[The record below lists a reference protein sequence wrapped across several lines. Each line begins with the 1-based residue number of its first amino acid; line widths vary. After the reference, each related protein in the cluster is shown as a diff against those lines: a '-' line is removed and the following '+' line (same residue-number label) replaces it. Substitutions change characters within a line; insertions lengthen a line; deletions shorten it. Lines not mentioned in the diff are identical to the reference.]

1 MKYKDLIQFESVDEI
16 IKFDKLND
24 GDYRDRLVK
33 TFVCSN
39 AFENFIIPRICREL
53 DLDSTQETRG
63 IQVVG
68 NYGTGKSHLMS
79 LFSIIAEDAHYLDF
93 LNNQKAKECLQKIAG
108 RYKVVRFEISGT
120 NSLWDMITYQID
132 KYLEEW
138 CIDYSIYEDNRP
150 VPYYDKLEK
159 MLAAFEDAYPDKGFM
174 FVIDEMLSYLQGHA
188 QPHLLGSDL
197 QVLQALGHMSDR
209 TKFRMVFGVQELI
222 YQAPEFQFAAD
233 MLSHVADRYTDLKIE
248 KSDVQFIVQERL
260 LRKNAHQQ
268 QAIKDHLQKF
278 ITLFPDLSHDLDTFV
293 NLYPVHPSYFDNFQ
307 QIRVGKNQREVLKVL
322 SRRFETMLDKDVP
335 ENEPG
340 LICYDS
346 YWEDMQRTQDLMAIP
361 DVRKVSEITSL
372 VDQKIDDYFTG
383 GRSPKKPLAH
393 RIVAA
398 SAIKILQ
405 SDLTK
410 TNGVLAESL
419 ANDLCFVDPIATNFD
434 ELVDLSITT
443 TLNNIVKATIGQYFE
458 RNEENLEY
466 HLRIEGGVNY
476 KQNVINYAATMPEN
490 VKDEYFYDFLAEIM
504 PVDWNVY
511 RPNFRIWDHSV
522 NWKSHNVRLDGY
534 IFMGNPNAKSTTQ
547 PKQHFYLYFMPI
559 FDKESA
565 KHQPEEDGIFFLF
578 DTLSQDFRDAVTLY
592 GASQALINGA
602 SSVEKP
608 NYKVVKDEYFKS
620 AREKFNNE
628 FLQSCMVEFNSEKH
642 PLSSLNPQGE
652 DKMSML
658 SNVAS
663 DILENLFSEQCKHY
677 PKFSNL
683 PYPLGN
689 KNRENVLKAARIAI
703 ATPQSASSLGTAIL
717 NGLGLWTDGHLSTDH
732 SQYAQS
738 LKNKLEQRG
747 GQVLNCSDILKQ
759 FYEERYVT
767 IDFEIEADLEF
778 VVMAA
783 MAQLGEIEIVMGD
796 STHINAGNIE
806 KIVNLNSHDFNTF
819 SHIAPPKGINIPL
832 VRELSLGL
840 LGSDR
845 TAEIDIPDSP
855 FFADLLTVAQQLAT
869 KAVTISHQLR
879 DGFMLAGVEVLSPF
893 DGTVLCNR
901 LDALKAL
908 CDKVRNYNTKAKLR
922 NLQWTKEQIHEKLV
936 TDKGDLLKWE
946 KLLDEVEKFK
956 FIISYLSEAKRYVA
970 DSALKSD
977 MEAAI
982 NRLSDVIVKGDAQ
995 RKQYMQ
1001 ELEQLKE
1008 RYADYYLAAYVAAHL
1023 PATEE
1028 AQLTAIKNMP
1038 ERQVAETV
1046 AKAVQADA
1054 SLSIISLYEYDSWT
1068 KKFNGV
1074 RIASPTVTKQTI
1086 MQTPFQNFN
1095 PVSEG
1100 GKPQPNLKELK
1111 QEIAVIH
1118 AGMEEQIKAALEDP
1132 MAQQNKQMLSQQE
1145 ATLFDEF
1152 VSGNVS
1158 LSAQYVHPLLT
1169 VLKKLSTNFNVVE
1182 LTMDS
1187 FKSRFNRP
1195 LDIESARNALS
1206 ALIDDIINEQ
1216 RQQGK
1221 KYEDIRIIIK

>member
-16 IKFDKLND
+16 IKFDKLSD
-24 GDYRDRLVK
+24 DTYRDRLVK

-63 IQVVG
+63 LQIVG

-93 LNNQKAKECLQKIAG
+93 LSNQKAKDCLQKIAG

-120 NSLWDMITYQID
+120 DSLWDMITYQID

-138 CIDYSIYEDNRP
+138 GVDYFIYDDNRP
-150 VPYYDKLEK
+150 VPYYDKLER
-159 MLAAFEDAYPDKGFM
+159 MLAAFEEAYPDKGFM

-197 QVLQALGHMSDR
+197 QVLQALGHISDR

-222 YQAPEFQFAAD
+222 YQSTEFQFAAD
-233 MLSHVADRYTDLKIE
+233 MLSKVADRYTDLKIE

-268 QAIKDHLQKF
+268 QAIKEHLQRF
-278 ITLFPDLSHDLDTFV
+278 ISLFPDLSHDLDTFV

-322 SRRFETMLDKDVP
+322 SRRFEKMLEMDVP

-383 GRSPKKPLAH
+383 GRSPKRPLAH

-405 SDLTK
+405 ADLTK
-410 TNGVLAESL
+410 TNGVLVESL
-419 ANDLCFVDPIATNFD
+419 ANDLCYVDPLVSSFD
-434 ELVDLSITT
+434 ELCDLSITT

-476 KQNVINYAATMPEN
+476 KQNVINYAATMSDK
-490 VKDEYFYDFLAEIM
+490 VKDEYFFDFLSEIM

-547 PKQHFYLYFMPI
+547 PQQHFYLYFMPI

-578 DTLSQDFRDAVTLY
+578 NTLSQEFRDAVTLF
-592 GASQALINGA
+592 GASMALFNGA

-608 NYKVVKDEYFKS
+608 NYKVVREEYFKS
-620 AREKFNNE
+620 ARDKFNAE
-628 FLQSCMVEFNSEKH
+628 FMHSCMVEFKGEKH

-663 DILENLFSEQCKHY
+663 DILEELFCQQCPHY
-677 PKFSNL
+677 PKFTNL

-703 ATPQSASSLGTAIL
+703 ATPQSSSSLGTAIL
-717 NGLGLWTDGHLSTDH
+717 HGLGLWTDGHLSTDH

-747 GQVLNCSDILKQ
+747 GQVLNRTDILKQ
-759 FYEERYVT
+759 FYEEQYVT
-767 IDFEIEADLEF
+767 VDFDIEADLEF
-778 VVMAA
+778 VVMSA
-783 MAQLGEIEIVMGD
+783 MAHQGEIEIVLGD
-796 STHINAGNIE
+796 STHINAGTIE
-806 KIVNLNSHDFNTF
+806 KIVNLSQREFYTF

-845 TAEIDIPDSP
+845 TAEIEIPDSP
-855 FFADLLTVAQQLAT
+855 FFADMLAAAQQLAAKT
-869 KAVTISHQLR
+869 VTISHQLR
-879 DGFMLAGVEVLSPF
+879 GGFLLAGVEVLSPF
-893 DGTVLCNR
+893 DATILCNR
-901 LDALKAL
+901 WDALKGM
-908 CDKVRNYNTKAKLR
+908 CDKVRNYNSKAKLR
-922 NLQWTKEQIHEKLV
+922 NLQWTKELIREKLF
-936 TDKGDLLKWE
+936 TDKAELLKWE
-946 KLLDEVEKFK
+946 KLLNEVEKFK
-956 FIISYLSEAKRYVA
+956 FIISYLSEARRYVA
-970 DSALKSD
+970 NVTLKAD
-977 MEAAI
+977 IETAI
-982 NRLSDVIVKGDAQ
+982 DRLGEVIVKGDAQ
-995 RKQYMQ
+995 RKQYMS

-1028 AQLTAIKNMP
+1028 TQFTAIRNMP

-1046 AKAVQADA
+1046 AQAVQADA
-1054 SLSIISLYEYDSWT
+1054 SLSIISLYEYDGWKQS
-1068 KKFNGV
+1068 FNNV

-1100 GKPQPNLKELK
+1100 GKPLPSLKELQ
-1111 QEIAVIH
+1111 QEITAIH
-1118 AGMEEQIKAALEDP
+1118 AGMEEQIKAALKDP
-1132 MAQQNKQMLSQQE
+1132 MAQQNRQMLSQQE
-1145 ATLFDEF
+1145 TTLLDEF
-1152 VSGNVS
+1152 VAGQVS
-1158 LSAQYVHPLLT
+1158 LTAQYVHPLLN
-1169 VLKKLSTNFNVVE
+1169 VVKKLSTNFNVVE
-1182 LTMDS
+1182 LTMDNL
-1187 FKSRFNRP
+1187 KSRFNRP
-1195 LDIESARNALS
+1195 LDINSARQALTT
-1206 ALIDDIINEQ
+1206 LIDDIINEQ